1 MPEISVPLMGNAGIR
16 AFTPK
21 ELPCPRSA
29 DFTARFAPALL
40 PWPPRVRRN
49 TFPLIPVVF
58 AFVPSVQLL
67 DFESHCPL
75 LRHASLIYGFL
86 FVRSVVCHGLPS
98 ERALRQAPC
107 PSVGGSRCRA
117 PQKSF
122 TASSCAMPDA
132 HQKGEEVF
140 EPPLPFSCRRNR
152 NSRQPHVRT
161 TSGVASSP
169 TDAAGFCE

>member
-21 ELPCPRSA
+21 ELPCPRSS

-98 ERALRQAPC
+98 ERASRQAPC
-107 PSVGGSRCRA
+107 PSAGGSRFRALRGLSPPCLAPCRCTT
-117 PQKSF
+117 K
-122 TASSCAMPDA
+122 
-132 HQKGEEVF
+132 
-140 EPPLPFSCRRNR
+140 RRLN
-152 NSRQPHVRT
+152 VRFRRLM
-161 TSGVASSP
+161 GILREKRAGRISP
-169 TDAAGFCE
+169 